1 MASDASPPKTE
12 SPWPRPGREA
22 LRQLELIRTGTVD
35 LLPEEELAGRIQK
48 ALDDNQPLR
57 IKYGADPSAPDLHVG
72 HVVPIR
78 KLRQFQE
85 LGHQVVFIVGDFTAM
100 IGDPTGKSE
109 TRPRLSPEQVEANST
124 TYFEQVYLLLDREKT
139 EVVRNSDWLGRLTL
153 TETIALAARYTVA
166 RMLERDDFSK
176 RFHGE
181 RPIYIHEFLYPL
193 VQAYDSV
200 AIRSDV
206 EVGGSDQRF
215 NFLLAREIQRDM
227 GQTPQCVLTMPLLVG
242 TDGQKKM
249 SKSLGNYIGIT
260 EAPEEIFGK
269 TMSTP
274 DELMGVYLRL
284 VLGYAEAAAAGLEGD
299 LAAGRVHPRDLKA
312 RIARELVQAFHGA
325 EGAARAEAHF
335 NRLFRERAA
344 PETMAEKRLV
354 VPPEDRE
361 KGLWLAPALVEA
373 GLCESNRKARK
384 AITDG
389 SVRVGGEK
397 VTDESHRLAP
407 GEYVLQ
413 VGKRSFCRATV
424 TQG

>member
-1 MASDASPPKTE
+1 MAPDPSPQKAE
-12 SPWPRPGREA
+12 NPWPRPGREA
-22 LRQLELIRTGTVD
+22 LRQLEIVRTGTVD

-48 ALDDNQPLR
+48 ALDDNRPLR
-57 IKYGADPSAPDLHVG
+57 VKFGADPSAPDLHLG
-72 HVVPIR
+72 HTVPIR
-78 KLRQFQE
+78 KLRQFQD
-85 LGHQVVFIVGDFTAM
+85 LGHQVVFIIGDFTAM

-109 TRPRLSPEQVEANST
+109 TRPPLSREQVETNAA

-139 EVVRNSDWLGRLTL
+139 EVVRNSEWLGRLTL

-200 AIRSDV
+200 EIRSDV

-274 DELMGVYLRL
+274 DELMGIYLRL
-284 VLGYAEAAAAGLEGD
+284 VLGYAEAAAQGFEGD
-299 LAAGRVHPRDLKA
+299 LAAGRLHPRDLKA
-312 RIARELVQAFHGA
+312 RIAREVVQAFHGP
-325 EGAARAEAHF
+325 EGAAQAEAHF
-335 NRLFRERAA
+335 NRLFREREA
-344 PETMAEKRLV
+344 PEAMPEAALR
-354 VPPEDRE
+354 VPEGEAD
-361 KGLWLAPALVEA
+361 LWLAPALVEA

-384 AITDG
+384 AVTDG
-389 SVRVGGEK
+389 SVRVDGEK

-407 GEYVLQ
+407 GLYVLQ

-424 TQG
+424 TKG